1 MMEASD
7 LSEIGIK
14 NDQHV
19 TKIISSARKLFPK
32 LKLLDKKVEVT
43 VEDWLKTLHLQEYLE
58 RFLENGFDDMARV
71 RKVWEVELQAVLEIN
86 KVGHRKRILAHLG
99 ERLSLMTDLG
109 LDDLDFGSV
118 VESCMRSRSKT
129 PDASGRKS
137 VSQRSPLPVNNVTAQ
152 TNDVTPSNTSLG
164 TDSQSGLANCKR
176 TFSPE
181 NVAVNQIE
189 IARNANA
196 STSALSLTIAS
207 VPQWKH
213 DPRQLVEQR
222 VSYTAFYLG
231 STLVRQ
237 LLGIEST
244 RESIKKLKETTKEQA
259 KIPVVVLS
267 ISYTGVQF
275 IDGQLNVSTLVHLMS
290 VSLIY

>member
-1 MMEASD
+1 MEASD
-7 LSEIGIK
+7 LQEIGIK
-14 NDQHV
+14 NEQHV
-19 TKIISSARKLFPK
+19 KKIITSSRKLFPK
-32 LKLLDKKVEVT
+32 LKLLEKKVDVT
-43 VEDWLKTLHLQEYLE
+43 VEEWLKALHLEEYLE
-58 RFLENGFDDMARV
+58 KFLENGFDDMTRV

-86 KVGHRKRILAHLG
+86 KIGHRKRILANLG

-109 LDDLDFGSV
+109 LDELDFGSV

-129 PDASGRKS
+129 PDTSGRKS
-137 VSQRSPLPVNNVTAQ
+137 AQKSPQPVESNEKYDKEETSKDSKCHLQVKNENEKNFTSQ
-152 TNDVTPSNTSLG
+152 
-164 TDSQSGLANCKR
+164 
-176 TFSPE
+176 
-181 NVAVNQIE
+181 NVALDQVDVICKSN
-189 IARNANA
+189 N
-196 STSALSLTIAS
+196 SALSLTIAS

-213 DPRQLVEQR
+213 DPKQLVQQR

-244 RESIKKLKETTKEQA
+244 RESIKKLKETTKDQA

-275 IDGQLNVSTLVHLMS
+275 IDGQLNVS
-290 VSLIY
+290 IFYKI